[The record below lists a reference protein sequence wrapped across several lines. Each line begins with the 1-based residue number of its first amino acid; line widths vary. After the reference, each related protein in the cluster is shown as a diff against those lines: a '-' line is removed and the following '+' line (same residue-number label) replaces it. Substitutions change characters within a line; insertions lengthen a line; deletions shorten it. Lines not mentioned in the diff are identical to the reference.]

1 MDARITMATTP
12 PTEPKIPAKGTPAW
26 IQYAK
31 EQYGWVADLYQ
42 SVAEL
47 QVIIDQ
53 AVREKWLT
61 PRFLNAVQSTQWSK
75 TKDAKERA
83 YLDKQT
89 TDPTTLA
96 NDINAKQFEL
106 ETYIG
111 KQGYSLDPVALK
123 NLATQAIKYGWD
135 TNETARYV
143 GAEVAKTGKTPGG
156 VAGEATTKGLDA
168 ATVRQY
174 AIDYGIKLDDAT
186 INAYSQNLIMK
197 TMTPEQVKE
206 MMRRDAENLYPALKG
221 QLDAGR
227 TVAQA
232 TATYRATAASVLG
245 IDPYTIDFT
254 DANKWGRLLSYQDP
268 NTNETRLMN
277 GTEWGKFLRTLP
289 EWQTTDEAKTLYRD
303 VASTITRGFGAVKG

>member
-1 MDARITMATTP
+1 MATDTTTKEEKVP
-12 PTEPKIPAKGTPAW
+12 VKGTPAW
-26 IQYAK
+26 FQYAK

-42 SVAEL
+42 SVGEL
-47 QVIIDQ
+47 QTIIDQ
-53 AVREKWLT
+53 AVKQKWT
-61 PRFLNAVQSTQWSK
+61 KDRFLNAVQSTQWAQ

-83 YLDKQT
+83 FIEKQNS
-89 TDPTTLA
+89 DPTTLA
-96 NDINAKQFEL
+96 NDINAKQFEI

-111 KQGYSLDPVALK
+111 KQGYSLDTTALK

-156 VAGEATTKGLDA
+156 VAGEAATKGLDA
-168 ATVRQY
+168 ASVRQY
-174 AIDYGIKLDDAT
+174 AIDYGLKLDDAT
-186 INAYSQNLIMK
+186 VNAYAQNLIMK

-232 TATYRATAASVLG
+232 TATYRAIAASVLN
-245 IDPYTIDFT
+245 IDPYTVDFT

-289 EWQTTDEAKTLYRD
+289 EWQVTDEAKTLYRD
-303 VASTITRGFGAVKG
+303 VASTITRGFGVVRG